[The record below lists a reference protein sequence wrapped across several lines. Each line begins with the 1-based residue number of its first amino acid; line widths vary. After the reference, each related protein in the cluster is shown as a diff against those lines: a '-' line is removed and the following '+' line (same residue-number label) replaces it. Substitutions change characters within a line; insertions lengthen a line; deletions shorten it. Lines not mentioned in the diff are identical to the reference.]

1 VSDPGPIY
9 LDHGATAFPKA
20 PGVADAM
27 VRFLAEASGNPGRG
41 GHRLTVAASRAIE
54 GAREEVAALL
64 GGDPERT
71 LFGSGATFWLNTVLS
86 SRLETGARVVVSA
99 LEHNAVMRPL
109 RWLEAR
115 RGIEIAVASGS
126 GSHGV
131 PSPGDVAARVAEV
144 PTALVVL
151 NHASNVTGSVLP
163 VAEIAA
169 AVAPV
174 PVVVDAAQTAG
185 SLRIDFSTL
194 GAAALVCSGHKGLLG
209 PPGIGVML
217 LAPGFEVEPMVRGGT
232 GSRSESEEMPEFLP
246 DRLEAGTPNGVGA
259 VGLGAACSWLRRHSV
274 QAVEDHSR
282 RLLGRL
288 APGLAEICRVTLY
301 GWNGEASHTGLL
313 SFRVDGIDSGELAA
327 RLDREHGICVR
338 AGLHCAPAAHRRLGT
353 FPEGTIRVGVGPF
366 NTEADIDELV
376 QAVRSAAAARFL
388 NDEF

>member
-1 VSDPGPIY
+1 VSSKAPVY

-27 VRFLAEASGNPGRG
+27 ARYLSEASGNPGRG

-54 GAREEVAALL
+54 GAREHVAALL

-71 LFGSGATFWLNTVLS
+71 LFGSGATFWLNTVLA
-86 SRLETGARVVVSA
+86 SRLERGARVVVSA

-109 RWLEAR
+109 RWLEAH
-115 RGIEIAVASGS
+115 RGIEVAVVHGS
-126 GSHGV
+126 EPHGL
-131 PSPGDVAARVAEV
+131 PSVLDVAAAVAES
-144 PTALVVL
+144 PTDLVVL

-163 VAEIAA
+163 VAAVAA

-174 PVVVDAAQTAG
+174 PLVVDAAQTAG
-185 SLRIDFSTL
+185 SLRVDFAEM

-209 PPGIGVML
+209 PPGIGVL
-217 LAPGFEVEPMVRGGT
+217 LLSPGFEVEPLVRGGT
-232 GSRSESEEMPEFLP
+232 GSQSESEVMPEHLP

-288 APGLAEICRVTLY
+288 APGLAETGKATLY
-301 GWNGEASHTGLL
+301 GWNGEAQHTGVL
-313 SFRVDGIDSGELAA
+313 SFTVDGVDSGDLAA
-327 RLDREHGICVR
+327 QLDREHGICVR
-338 AGLHCAPAAHRRLGT
+338 AGLHCAPAAHRRIGT
-353 FPEGTIRVGVGPF
+353 FPNGTIRVGVGPF
-366 NTEADIDELV
+366 NTEADVDALV
-376 QAVRSAAAARFL
+376 EAVRISAVP
-388 NDEF
+388 

>member
-1 VSDPGPIY
+1 VNPIRPVY

-20 PGVADAM
+20 PGVTDAM
-27 VRFLAEASGNPGRG
+27 VRYLAEASGNPGRG

-71 LFGSGATFWLNTVLS
+71 LFGPGATFWLNTILN
-86 SRLETGARVVVSA
+86 SRLVRGSRVVVSA

-109 RWLEAR
+109 RWLEAH
-115 RGIEIAVASGS
+115 RGVEIAVVTGS

-131 PSPGDVAARVAEV
+131 PSAVDVVACVAEG
-144 PTALVVL
+144 PTELVVL

-163 VAEIAA
+163 VAEVAA

-185 SLRIDFSTL
+185 SLRIDFAAL

-217 LAPGFEVEPMVRGGT
+217 LAPGFDIEPLVRGGT
-232 GSRSESEEMPEFLP
+232 GSNSESEGMPDSLP
-246 DRLEAGTPNGVGA
+246 DRLEAGTPNGVGIA
-259 VGLGAACSWLRRHSV
+259 GLGAACAWLRRHSV
-274 QAVEDHSR
+274 RAVEDHAR

-288 APGLAEICRVTLY
+288 APGLAETGKVTLY
-301 GWNGEASHTGLL
+301 GWNGEGPHTGVV
-313 SFRVDGIDSGELAA
+313 SFRANGIDSGELAA
-327 RLDREHGICVR
+327 SLDREHRICVR
-338 AGLHCAPAAHRRLGT
+338 AGLHCAPAAHRRIGT
-353 FPEGTIRVGVGPF
+353 YPEGTIRVGVGPF
-366 NTEADIDELV
+366 NTEADVDALV
-376 QAVRSAAAARFL
+376 QAVRSATASRIL
-388 NDEF
+388 NFE